1 VIFIFLADQDD
12 LTITNNVLTHST
24 GTIVNLTATGGS
36 GSGAVSYGLSTPNS
50 LCSLVDATITAS
62 QPTQCSVVA
71 TKASQGL
78 YASKTSEAV
87 TFTFKGP
94 QAALSIS
101 NTARTNAVGSSVTL
115 TTAGGSGSGTVSYT
129 VSGANCTL
137 TTATL
142 GASSAA
148 TCIVT
153 ATKAADSSFAQA
165 VSTPVSFIFL
175 GAQDALTISN
185 EITTN
190 AARVWLTLTTTGGSG
205 TGAVSYAL
213 STPNAQCLVQSG
225 RLYARAATTCS
236 IRATKAASGAYA
248 RVLSDVKSFIF
259 N

>member
-1 VIFIFLADQDD
+1 M
-12 LTITNNVLTHST
+12 
-24 GTIVNLTATGGS
+24 
-36 GSGAVSYGLSTPNS
+36 
-50 LCSLVDATITAS
+50 
-62 QPTQCSVVA
+62 VA

-94 QAALSIS
+94 QATLSIS
-101 NTARTNAVGSSVTL
+101 NATRTNAVGSSVTL
-115 TTAGGSGSGTVSYT
+115 TTAGGSGTGSVSYA

-142 GASSAA
+142 EASAAA

-165 VSTPVSFIFL
+165 VSAPVSFIFL

-190 AARVWLTLTTTGGSG
+190 AARVWLNLTTTGGSG

-213 STPNAQCLVQSG
+213 STPNTQCVVQG
-225 RLYARAATTCS
+225 ARVYAKAPTTCS
-236 IRATKAASGAYA
+236 IRARKAASGAYA
-248 RVLSDVKSFIF
+248 SVVSEIKNFIF